1 MLNSKNGVS
10 SGEVVSVVKD
20 VLSAFSKAKA
30 RAEEERFEV
39 NRMVS
44 ELSQVDRELVKGK
57 LVEAAEYIRKK
68 YAYRIPQIR
77 RLLHELLEQ
86 SV

>member
-1 MLNSKNGVS
+1 MNDAVAA
-10 SGEVVSVVKD
+10 VKD
-20 VLSAFSKAKA
+20 VVSAFSAAKA
-30 RAEEERFEV
+30 HAEEERFEV

-44 ELSQVDRELVKGK
+44 ELSDRDRELVKDK
-57 LVEAAEYIRKK
+57 FMEAAEHIRRK

-77 RLLHELLEQ
+77 RLLHELLDV

>member
-1 MLNSKNGVS
+1 LDGENRAS
-10 SGEVVSVVKD
+10 SEEAVAAAKD
-20 VLSAFSKAKA
+20 VISEFKKAQV

-44 ELSQVDRELVKGK
+44 ELSREDREFVKGQ
-57 LVEAAEYIRKK
+57 LLEAAGRIREK

-77 RLLHELLEQ
+77 RLLHALLEQ